1 MGKSAGALRERRR
14 AGSEQGTA
22 EGAGPLPGCRPART
36 QAAAGSLRVDPA
48 GDHAERSAVRVRV
61 VDRID
66 VALGHDAAASEQ
78 IRPVIGL
85 QLQAMFHA
93 LTADDRPEPADEFA
107 RRFVARADEV
117 MVASTKIYPEV
128 PGLLARL
135 RERGVATALVSSKFR
150 YRIEAILDVADLRA
164 SIDVIVGGEDV
175 QRHKPDPEG
184 LVLALSGLEVPASSA
199 LYVGDHAV
207 DAQAAERA
215 GTRFVGAVSGTTS
228 FDAWS
233 SLGKDAVRRDL
244 GELADIVRGRA
255 S

>member
-1 MGKSAGALRERRR
+1 MDIDAVIFDFDLTLADSSAGIIDCTQHALHE
-14 AGSEQGTA
+14 
-22 EGAGPLPGCRPART
+22 P
-36 QAAAGSLRVDPA
+36 
-48 GDHAERSAVRVRV
+48 
-61 VDRID
+61 
-66 VALGHDAAASEQ
+66 GHDAAASEQ

-85 QLQAMFHA
+85 PLQAMFHA
-93 LTADDRPEPADEFA
+93 LTGDDRPERADELA

-135 RERGVATALVSSKFR
+135 RERGVATAIVSSKFR

-175 QRHKPDPEG
+175 QRHKPDPER
-184 LVLALSGLEVPASSA
+184 LVLALSRLEVPA
-199 LYVGDHAV
+199 
-207 DAQAAERA
+207 
-215 GTRFVGAVSGTTS
+215 S

-244 GELADIVRGRA
+244 GELADIIRRRA

>member
-48 GDHAERSAVRVRV
+48 GDHAERARFVRTAPETHEQELLPRRPVGFELLVEPARAQQRVRRVGHYHHAPVGASAERTAVRVRV

-85 QLQAMFHA
+85 PLQAMFHA

-135 RERGVATALVSSKFR
+135 RERGVATAIVSSKFR

-175 QRHKPDPEG
+175 QRHKPDPAG
-184 LVLALSGLEVPASSA
+184 LVLALSRLEAPASSA
-199 LYVGDHAV
+199 
-207 DAQAAERA
+207 R
-215 GTRFVGAVSGTTS
+215 
-228 FDAWS
+228 
-233 SLGKDAVRRDL
+233 
-244 GELADIVRGRA
+244 
-255 S
+255 

>member
-1 MGKSAGALRERRR
+1 
-14 AGSEQGTA
+14 
-22 EGAGPLPGCRPART
+22 
-36 QAAAGSLRVDPA
+36 
-48 GDHAERSAVRVRV
+48 
-61 VDRID
+61 
-66 VALGHDAAASEQ
+66 
-78 IRPVIGL
+78 
-85 QLQAMFHA
+85 MFHA

-117 MVASTKIYPEV
+117 MVASTKIYAEV

-135 RERGVATALVSSKFR
+135 RERGVATAIVSSKFS

-175 QRHKPDPEG
+175 QRHKPDSEG
-184 LVLALSGLEVPASSA
+184 LVLALSRLEVPASSA